1 MEGKLLSSIY
11 PSIHLIVPSIHAHI
25 LPPFR
30 SIDHLTHSLMYSHY
44 RWKLWAATRFSFFWG
59 EFLKHPE
66 ASLDPQ
72 YATIKATYDKVISHQ
87 TERKGQAA

>member
-1 MEGKLLSSIY
+1 MEGKLLILYSKSFH
-11 PSIHLIVPSIHAHI
+11 PSDRSIHPFIHAHI

-30 SIDHLTHSLMYSHY
+30 SIDHLPHIHLLTLYY

-59 EFLKHPE
+59 EFLQHPE

-87 TERKGQAA
+87 TA